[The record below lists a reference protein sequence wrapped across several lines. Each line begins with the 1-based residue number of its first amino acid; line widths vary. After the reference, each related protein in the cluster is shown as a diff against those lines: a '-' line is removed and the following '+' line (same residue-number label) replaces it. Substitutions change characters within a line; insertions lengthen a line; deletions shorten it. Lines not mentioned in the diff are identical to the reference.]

1 MAFKITGEPWIKIAS
16 SMIGMRYHIF
26 LTFAV
31 GVSDPNGGNLSVSK
45 IINISGQDISE
56 KGPKAYEFT
65 ALERIRARMGSP
77 SRTASLSRFR

>member
-16 SMIGMRYHIF
+16 STIGMRYHIF
-26 LTFAV
+26 LTFTV
-31 GVSDPNGGNLSVSK
+31 GVSDSNDGNLSVPK
-45 IINISGQDISE
+45 ILYFSGQDISE
-56 KGPKAYEFT
+56 EGPKAYEFT